1 MSILNGKNLKTT
13 ALIDGDYML
22 YVSYHNKAGEDIK
35 DFSQM
40 KDNFESY
47 LESILANSEANN
59 YIGFLSGR
67 NFRKEINPDYKSNR
81 KGEKPLYFNE
91 LKDYVLTKFN
101 LIEPLEADDCVNICK
116 KKIEGSFIVS
126 NDKDLLNLEGRHY
139 NPQKQEWKETTK
151 EEANKYFWTS
161 MIAGDTADNIKGIPG
176 KGIKYAENRFIKLG
190 VIDYPY
196 HVLVMSDYIEH
207 FGEYKG
213 IQEFYK
219 NYMCLKILDDYEGFK
234 IPEVRK

>member
-1 MSILNGKNLKTT
+1 MKST

-22 YVSYHNKAGEDIK
+22 YVTCHNKAGEDIK

-47 LESILANSEANN
+47 LENILANSEADG
-59 YIGFLSGR
+59 YIGFLTGK
-67 NFRKEINPDYKSNR
+67 NFRKEINPEYKSNR
-81 KGEKPLYFNE
+81 KGEKPLYFSE
-91 LKDYVLTKFN
+91 LKEYVLNKFN

-116 KKIEGSFIVS
+116 NKIKGSFIVS

-151 EEANKYFWTS
+151 EEAERYFWTS
-161 MIAGDTADNIKGIPG
+161 MIAGDTTDNIKGIPG
-176 KGIKYAENRFIKLG
+176 KGPKFAENVFEKYP
-190 VIDYPY
+190 IDFKFPIPLWLI
-196 HVLVMSDYIEH
+196 VKWEYINH

>member
-1 MSILNGKNLKTT
+1 MQKKI

-22 YVSYHNKAGEDIK
+22 YVACHNKAGEDIK
-35 DFSQM
+35 DFSQI

-47 LESILANSEANN
+47 LENILANSEADG
-59 YIGFLSGR
+59 YIGFLTGR
-67 NFRKEINPDYKSNR
+67 NFRKEINPDYKGNR
-81 KGEKPLYFNE
+81 KGERPEFFKE
-91 LKDYVLTKFN
+91 LKEYALTKFN

-116 KKIEGSFIVS
+116 NKMTGSFIVS

-151 EEANKYFWTS
+151 EEADEYFWTS

-176 KGIKYAENRFIKLG
+176 KGIKFAQNLIHEDEEGTPFAMLILNEYNK
-190 VIDYPY
+190 
-196 HVLVMSDYIEH
+196 H

-219 NYMCLKILDDYEGFK
+219 NYMCLKILDDYEGFQ
-234 IPEVRK
+234 IPEIRK